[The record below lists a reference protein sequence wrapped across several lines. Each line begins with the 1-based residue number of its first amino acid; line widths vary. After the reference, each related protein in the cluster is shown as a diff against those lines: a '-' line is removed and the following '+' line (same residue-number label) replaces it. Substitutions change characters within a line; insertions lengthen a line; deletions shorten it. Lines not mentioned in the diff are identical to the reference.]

1 MEDQE
6 SSPAAGLRIPK
17 ACEACRTRKVKC
29 NGANPCKTCQQRNL
43 PCVYRNFARQRR
55 KKQQERRLADNL
67 TLPDVGT
74 APEYEARSGRPKNSV
89 MYGFHNS
96 VSATHMTSPSCKV
109 QLYYGPTSHFSLM
122 QHIYRDLV
130 SAPQAA
136 QSLPQSEVE
145 EAGAGLD
152 LFSFRRIFF
161 GSPAETHDSARTLSA
176 ADAATIFLPYDIAKT
191 FLQRYLSS
199 IYHLTKFK
207 SREAFERQLDQLYTA
222 NVNAHAGP
230 NVDRLLVLL
239 SLACGAL
246 GTEHHG
252 WGELL
257 FERVKASSKDL
268 DDVVNLQTVQLSLL
282 MAHYQS
288 EQGRPNSSFLH
299 LGTAARKALSAGLH
313 KDTPS
318 NMEDTE
324 GRQTTF
330 WSLYFYETWICFH
343 LGRPS
348 SLSLNDIGIAQP
360 DEPFLEILIHLSKAI
375 SRSAN
380 EIYGR
385 RHESLLEMWRTARS
399 IMDDIQCYDAR
410 MQEGLGYGLGEPP
423 QLGSAGVQ
431 QTMLT
436 TLYYHTILLT
446 FRPFLIF
453 RGKLRQHSKNAN
465 QPPEVP
471 AWLNEACNCTL
482 SAAQRT
488 MRHLCEASAVNE
500 LVRELRYHGFFFG
513 SACFTLIYDL
523 LQDDNAATLHLPW
536 IHACLQCLYT
546 VQRSDPITSTITAI
560 RTVLKKINPAYDLAP
575 DQQTQGDF
583 EPQDSISISARET
596 SGVPLYNS
604 QANTLSPSHLRGTF
618 PDFGPPVLLNFE
630 HNNFQDELRNGVD
643 VIGNSPLDFTQSDI
657 GWDLNFS
664 TMDLEAFLSI
674 YPTVDQQAF

>member
-74 APEYEARSGRPKNSV
+74 APEYDARSGRPKNSV
-89 MYGFHNS
+89 MYDFHNS

-282 MAHYQS
+282 MIS
-288 EQGRPNSSFLH
+288 FSSPVLV
-299 LGTAARKALSAGLH
+299 
-313 KDTPS
+313 
-318 NMEDTE
+318 
-324 GRQTTF
+324 
-330 WSLYFYETWICFH
+330 WSST
-343 LGRPS
+343 
-348 SLSLNDIGIAQP
+348 DGIYAV
-360 DEPFLEILIHLSKAI
+360 
-375 SRSAN
+375 
-380 EIYGR
+380 
-385 RHESLLEMWRTARS
+385 ARS
-399 IMDDIQCYDAR
+399 
-410 MQEGLGYGLGEPP
+410 
-423 QLGSAGVQ
+423 
-431 QTMLT
+431 
-436 TLYYHTILLT
+436 
-446 FRPFLIF
+446 
-453 RGKLRQHSKNAN
+453 
-465 QPPEVP
+465 
-471 AWLNEACNCTL
+471 
-482 SAAQRT
+482 
-488 MRHLCEASAVNE
+488 
-500 LVRELRYHGFFFG
+500 
-513 SACFTLIYDL
+513 
-523 LQDDNAATLHLPW
+523 LP
-536 IHACLQCLYT
+536 
-546 VQRSDPITSTITAI
+546 V
-560 RTVLKKINPAYDLAP
+560 
-575 DQQTQGDF
+575 
-583 EPQDSISISARET
+583 
-596 SGVPLYNS
+596 
-604 QANTLSPSHLRGTF
+604 
-618 PDFGPPVLLNFE
+618 
-630 HNNFQDELRNGVD
+630 
-643 VIGNSPLDFTQSDI
+643 
-657 GWDLNFS
+657 
-664 TMDLEAFLSI
+664 
-674 YPTVDQQAF
+674 